1 MSVIFDFYRV
11 NFHEAMPPKQN
22 DKKSGDGDKSGDESP
37 KPTGGA
43 TGSSGYQAIDL
54 ASLIEQLGSMSLE
67 QKKAM
72 EGKISEDIKSLCEK
86 LKAVKAGVKEEN
98 KEKTKATREE
108 KQKQINEKK
117 KHEKMLVR
125 EQRMT
130 FTINLGAMS
139 IELKVKLGITVAN
152 LRRLVGEALNL
163 SAVRTKKLVLTLN
176 GITLTNNPR
185 RTLVGFHIV
194 QGGVINATF
203 SDIPAGFKVAD
214 PNHDLFNDALAMA
227 DESDDGEGG
236 ESEDTITDEEEL

>member
-1 MSVIFDFYRV
+1 
-11 NFHEAMPPKQN
+11 MPPKQN
-22 DKKSGDGDKSGDESP
+22 DKKNGDGEKSGDESP

-54 ASLIEQLGSMSLE
+54 ASLIEQLGNMSLE
-67 QKKAM
+67 QKKDM
-72 EGKISEDIKSLCEK
+72 EGKISEDIKSLCDK
-86 LKAVKAGVKEEN
+86 LKAVKADVKQDT

-108 KQKQINEKK
+108 KQKETNEKK
-117 KHEKMLVR
+117 KYEKMLVR

-130 FTINLGAMS
+130 FTNLGAMS

-176 GITLTNNPR
+176 AITLTSNPR
-185 RTLVGFHIV
+185 KTLVGFHIV

-214 PNHDLFNDALAMA
+214 PNHDLFNDALAV
-227 DESDDGEGG
+227 DESDDDDDDDKDDSTDEA
-236 ESEDTITDEEEL
+236 DIKDDEEEL

>member
-1 MSVIFDFYRV
+1 MIFDFYRV
-11 NFHEAMPPKQN
+11 NFHEAMSPKQN
-22 DKKSGDGDKSGDESP
+22 DKKNGDGEKSGDESP
-37 KPTGGA
+37 TLTGGA

-67 QKKAM
+67 QKKDM

-125 EQRMT
+125 EPRMT

-227 DESDDGEGG
+227 DESDDGEGE
-236 ESEDTITDEEEL
+236 ESEDAITDEEEL

>member
-1 MSVIFDFYRV
+1 MCD
-11 NFHEAMPPKQN
+11 
-22 DKKSGDGDKSGDESP
+22 
-37 KPTGGA
+37 
-43 TGSSGYQAIDL
+43 
-54 ASLIEQLGSMSLE
+54 
-67 QKKAM
+67 
-72 EGKISEDIKSLCEK
+72 K
-86 LKAVKAGVKEEN
+86 LKAVKADVKEET
-98 KEKTKATREE
+98 KEKTKATREKKKE
-108 KQKQINEKK
+108 INEKK

-130 FTINLGAMS
+130 FTINLGAMA

-194 QGGVINATF
+194 QGGVIYATF
-203 SDIPAGFKVAD
+203 SDIPADFKAAD

-227 DESDDGEGG
+227 DESDDGDADGEGE
-236 ESEDTITDEEEL
+236 ESEDAITDEEEL